1 MTSEKKPEAPLSP
14 IKKALIALEEMQGEL
29 KRVKNA
35 QREPIAIIGL
45 SCRLPGGNN
54 SPQQLWNSLTNHQD
68 AISEVPKDR
77 WDIEEYYDA
86 DPDAPGKMYTR
97 YGGFMSD
104 ISGFDAEFFGIA
116 PREAMH
122 MDPQQRILL
131 QVAWE
136 ALESAYCDMNNL
148 ANSNTGVFIGI
159 SSNEYA
165 QTCLHP
171 EEPQRINAYLGTGN
185 ALSAA
190 AGRLSY
196 TFGLQGPSVSVDTAC
211 SSSLVSL
218 HLACQSL
225 RNGECTMAIAGGVN
239 VMLSPLTTVTFSKAR
254 MMAADG
260 RCKTFDAS
268 ANGYVRGEGCGV
280 IILKKYSQAIADG
293 DNILA
298 VIKGSAINQD
308 GRSGGFTAPNGLSQ
322 EQVIKK
328 ALRAAKV
335 KPHMVQYVE
344 AHGTGTSLGDPIEVH
359 ALSNVLQKGREK
371 PFLLGS
377 IKTNIGHLEAAAGIA
392 GVIKVV
398 LALHNEMLPASLHFQ
413 KPNPYITW
421 DEVPGKVVTQNT
433 AWPRG
438 KKERV
443 AGVSSFGFT
452 GTNAHVVIGEAPQ
465 KQDAAE
471 FLPNTRQLLCVSA
484 KNAHALKDSLAQLQE
499 VCNDTNLDSLCYYYN
514 TRKAHLNYRVAVSGS
529 TAAELRH
536 HLQKAANKKPA
547 IAKYKDSVW
556 LFTGQ
561 GSQYFSMGK
570 ELYAQNATFRKHF
583 DHCLQI
589 LNAVLDQPLDQIMWQ
604 SDDGKINE
612 TKYTQ
617 PALFVMEYSLAK
629 TLLDEGLKPKA
640 VLGHSVGEYV
650 AACIAG
656 VFSVEDGLKLIAK
669 RAQLMQ
675 SLPANGAMLVAFA
688 EKEQIE
694 QVIRGQEDKVAIAAY
709 NGPKNIVISGEKDSV
724 AAIEK
729 QLREQQV
736 RVEALTV
743 SHAFHSPLMEPIL
756 KEFADSFSDV
766 ELKLPRINLI
776 SNLTAK
782 PAGEEILSAD
792 YWCRHIRH
800 AVCFSESIEYLV
812 ANKHKLFV
820 EFGPAPILCGMAR
833 RCVSGRDLEF
843 VPTLRKG
850 KDELTQWFDAMGKLY
865 TLGVDFNY
873 KTVYSQ
879 QNYPKVTL
887 PTYPFHLQ
895 KYWVEDPVYQKKHV
909 HYRSGGH
916 PFLQQQIFTANGQII
931 FESLLSTK
939 EFPYLKDHEVF
950 ESVIF
955 PATGYLEIACSAAKQ
970 LFGDVVVAVKD
981 FSIYEP
987 LLLSEEGLTLQVVVT
1002 PQDEENATFEI
1013 VSSTTDAQIYKAWK
1027 THATGKIGSSEAPQH
1042 EKLSAQGNEI
1052 SREDYYKALADIGLN
1067 YGENFQTIRH
1077 LQTTDNHVFAQIA
1090 TEDSDEYHLHPAALD
1105 GCLQTL
1111 AAVLQ
1116 QHDDVFVPI
1125 AVQKL
1130 TVVAD
1135 VEGEI
1140 HCQLTLTGNTQRE
1153 IVSADVAL
1161 WDKDNNLIAILQKVQ
1176 FKRSKRGSLKAGD
1189 LQVLD
1194 TLYTSD
1200 WTMYTPKVAENE
1212 QQHWLVFNDD
1222 NLALNNKT
1230 TVAFGEERRYDL
1242 GRYYLRKDEQQDM
1255 QWLWEQLQDK
1265 SWNVVYCTGKCCDDA
1280 QRLQHLEKQVLDF
1293 LNIVQSA
1300 QQSKKV
1306 QRLFTITYSAQ
1317 QVEVNDLV
1325 NIEDAPLWGMNKT
1338 IAVELPELQSTCI
1351 DIADSD
1357 GEVLLKVLHDD
1368 SEERQFAI
1376 RGDKVYIARLNK
1388 YDKLY
1393 RDYLT
1398 IPQSEAYQLD
1408 IRNKGVIEN
1417 LELIPQQRRE
1427 PQNGEVE
1434 VEVRASGLNFRDVMN
1449 ALGLYPGDAGAMGSE
1464 FSGTVVRVHSD
1475 VDDIKVGDEVFG
1487 IAAGSFN
1494 RYVVAQRPLIAHK
1507 PQDISFAQAATIPV
1521 TFLTAYYG
1529 LKNLA
1534 NAQRGQKILIHSAAG
1549 GVGQAA
1555 MRLAKSFGLE
1565 IFATAGNDKKRDL
1578 LRQQGAQHIFNSRT
1592 LDFADQ
1598 IRGHEIDIV
1607 LNSLAGDY
1615 IPKSMDLLKKQG
1627 YFVEIGKV
1635 EVWDEA
1641 QVKAHRDDIT
1651 YTAFDLAEVCRD
1663 EPQTVQAMFR
1673 DILQLFSQG
1682 KIDALG
1688 HKEFSLREAK
1698 MAFRYMAQ
1706 AQHIGKVVLTQ
1717 NPQWDISTQGSYVI
1731 TGGFGGLGMKAA
1743 QWLISKGA
1751 QNIALLGASAIDDK
1765 RRASVAS
1772 LTAKANVTLHQV
1784 DVKNYSA
1791 LQDTIDKLPKP
1802 IKGVIHAAG
1811 VIRDGLILQQTPQ
1824 NFREVMD
1831 VKIHGA
1837 VNLHRATDDEPLD
1850 FFAMYSSIA
1859 AVMGS
1864 PGQAN
1869 YSAANAFLDAFAHRL
1884 RSRHRPAVS
1893 INWGP
1898 WAEVGMAAR
1907 TADKRKG
1914 SFGIEDLKPD
1924 TAMAIFENLIT
1935 QPYPQVAAMSVSWPQ
1950 IVKAQ
1955 KRVSPFLQN
1964 VTRGIVQKKKA
1975 HSSQL
1980 TSQLE
1985 KIPLSERRNYLL
1997 QFVSEQV
2004 SNIMG
2009 VDPDSLQIQ
2018 QPLQELGLDSLMA
2031 VELKNAVEQ
2040 ELEQELP
2047 TTLLF
2052 DYPNIEAIT
2061 DYLVKD
2067 VFAWSQHEQV
2077 EVETPVVKPSVDN
2090 EKIAV
2095 VGLSCR
2101 FPGAKD
2107 STSFWKMLVEGS
2119 DAISEVP
2126 QTRWDLDE
2134 YYDADPDAPG
2144 KMYTKH
2150 GGFIDNVDLFDAGFF
2165 GIAPREAESMDP
2177 QQRLFLEVSWEA
2189 LENAGEMK
2197 AQLRNSRTGVFV
2209 GVSTRDYADLFT
2221 RSNDPSRIHA
2231 YLGTGNAFSAIS
2243 GRLSY
2248 LLGLQGPSMSV
2259 DTACSS
2265 SLVAT
2270 HLACQS
2276 LRSGESNLAVV
2287 GGVNLILSPSTTI
2300 NFCKARMMAA
2310 DGRCKT
2316 FDAKANGY
2324 VRGEGCGVV
2333 ILKRLSDAIADNN
2346 NILAV
2351 IHGSAVNQDGPSGGL
2366 TAPNGPSQEKVIR
2379 EALHMAN
2386 VAAKDIQY
2394 IEAHGTGTSLG
2405 DPIEMQA
2412 LGKVLAKDRE
2422 QPFCVGSLKTNIGH
2436 LEAAAGI
2443 AGLIKTVLAI
2453 HNRKIPAHLHFREPS
2468 PYIPWKEI
2476 PGEVVTKLRDW
2487 PQPQNRFAG
2496 ISSFGFTGTNSHVI
2510 LGDGVTRE
2518 PVPQQ
2523 TQEQLL
2529 FTLSAHSET
2538 ALQTLAKRW
2547 QEAITENDFALRDI
2561 CYTANTARMTFA
2573 HRLACWVKSKD
2584 ELQNYLAQ
2592 YSCGAKN
2599 RALSY
2604 EKTTKNID
2612 KIAWLFTGQGSQY
2625 AAMGKELYKELVVF
2639 KKAID
2644 ECEAIFQR
2652 ETSQSLCEIMFGDDA
2667 QIHETKYTQPALF
2680 AIEYALAQVW
2690 LAHGVYPQA
2699 VMGHSIGE
2707 FAAVCIAGVMSLE
2720 DTLKLVIARG
2730 RLMSALP
2737 KNGTMAVVFSDAASV
2752 AQQLQAY
2759 ENVAIAAKNGP
2770 QNTVI
2775 SGDKDAITAIS
2786 DYFTEQDV
2794 RVEPLTVS
2802 HAFHSPLMQ
2811 PMIAEFREIA
2821 ANVTYHPPQVAVV
2834 ANVNANFAGED
2845 TYNADYWCQHILQAV
2860 CFSDSIARLHKQGY
2874 ATYVE
2879 IGPAPVL
2886 LGMAR
2891 RCFPAKAKVH
2901 LLPSLRKGKDENQ
2914 QLLKSIADIYT
2925 KGYDLDWRKI
2935 YANKGRICALPTY
2948 AFQRKRY
2955 WLDLQP
2961 CGGVSVG
2968 GVNHPFLQQQ
2978 LYSIS
2983 GQQLIE
2989 GEISLSKQK
2998 FLAGHKVFS
3007 REVFPA
3013 AGFVALLLK
3022 AGKVVYGDEPFHI
3035 SDLIVGDPLILIDKH
3050 IVQIALSVTAQGYD
3064 FEIFSRTGEEW
3075 RQHAFGKIQ
3084 QGRSIANKIED
3095 WEQGETLARD
3105 VYYQE
3110 LAKLGLQ
3117 YSDAFQGIETLEV
3130 SKDRVLANV
3139 HLQKPHVY
3147 EIHPALLD
3155 SCLQTIAASLHQ
3167 GENNHHV
3174 YVPVRFKD
3182 ITLYREQ
3189 VQECQVQMQL
3199 TSQSPTMVSAQFV
3212 LYDSQGVIAQIAGVE
3227 FHRVSRES
3235 LQRESYQ
3242 HMLYKSV
3249 WRKEPVAD
3257 TPRVKGAW
3265 LLFAPST
3272 NDFEQQLR
3280 DQVQGVVYLGDC
3292 CEKRDKAWYVKNEQQ
3307 DFAWLWQQLPE
3318 GIENVIYI
3326 GDSRGTI
3333 DPLIHLLQ
3341 TKQRKLQKVCVV
3353 TSNSMKVVGEDQVNG
3368 VHDAT
3373 LWGMIKTLGVEQRD
3387 LNFCCID
3394 IDAHSDCELCTK
3406 IIMHQ
3411 HLETRWAVRGQEV
3424 YVERLEKYQ
3433 SSQGQQLT
3441 LPVAENYHLTMEA
3454 QGVIDHLQIREKQRS
3469 SLGEHEV
3476 EIEVKAAGLNF
3487 RDVMNVLG
3495 LYPGDAGK
3503 LGGECAGIVTN
3514 VGSAVKDFRV
3524 GERVCGIASG
3534 CFSKYVVAHELL
3546 ICKVPQHIDFAAA
3559 ATIPITFLTAHYAF
3573 DRVAKLQRGEKVLIH
3588 AAAGGVGL
3596 AAIQLAQNIGA
3607 EIFATAGSDEK
3618 REVLRTWKVPHIMNS
3633 RSLDFAQQ
3641 ISDAQHEM
3649 DVVLNSLAG
3658 EYIPKSM
3665 LLLNNGGRFVE
3676 IGKVEIWDEEK
3687 VNAVR
3692 SDVSYTAFDLAE
3704 MCSDTPHLVQE
3715 MLQELMVLFDAKK
3728 LQPLRHTTYTLQ
3740 NAKNAFRYMAQAKHI
3755 GKVVITQ
3762 QQNAWSI
3769 SPHGS
3774 YVISGGLGGLGLK
3787 TAQWLDSEGAKNI
3800 VLLSRSKPNAEQQA
3814 VLNEFSARVVH
3825 LSCDLSDAVQVAD
3838 VCAQITPAIIGVFHS
3853 AGVLD
3858 DSLFAQLTTQRFHK
3872 VLDPKVQGAWNLH
3885 QATLNHDLTCFVM
3898 YSSITSMLG
3907 SPAQSNYTAA
3917 NAFLDSLAYYRNSRG
3932 LKATVINWGPWA
3944 EVGMATRS
3952 DARQRQAFGIK
3963 DVTPTTGM
3971 NVMHSLLTQE
3981 ATQVAVVDIDWRK
3994 YSKQFSQQIPLFLE
4008 NVTRGLQQKRVDGVS
4023 SEFAK
4028 SLENIPL
4035 SERRS
4040 HVVEFLSAEV
4050 AKVLGLD
4057 ANEVE
4062 REQALQEMGLDSLMA
4077 VELKNAVETAIDSE
4091 LPATLLFD
4099 YPNIEAMADYLVT
4112 DIFAW
4117 QEEQQVVVERKS
4129 VENEP
4134 IAIIGLSC
4142 RFPGANS
4149 IEEFWQLLVAG
4160 KDAVSEVP
4168 SSRWDIEEYY
4178 DPDPDAPGKMYTK
4191 FGGFISDAD
4200 LFDAEFFGIAP
4211 REASSMDP
4219 QQRLILEVSWE
4230 ALENAGE
4237 TNLQDSRTGV
4247 FMGISTRDYAELFTQ
4262 HSDPTKIHAYLGTGN
4277 AFSAASGR
4285 LSYILGLQGPSM
4297 SVDTACS
4304 SSLVATHLACQSLRS
4319 GESNLAIVGGVN
4331 LMLSPATTINFSKA
4345 RMMSSDGRCK
4355 TFDDSAN
4362 GYVRGEGCGV
4372 VVLKRLSQAVEDGN
4386 KIYAL
4391 IKGSAVNQDGHSGG
4405 LTAPNGPAQEKVIR
4419 EALHE
4424 AQVAAK
4430 DVCYVEAH
4438 GTGTSLGDPIELQAL
4453 GKVLSEE
4460 RSEPFVV
4467 GSLKTNIG
4475 HLEAAAGV
4483 AGLIKT
4489 ALSLYH
4495 NKIPAHL
4502 HFTKPSSFIPWKNI
4516 PVEVATQLRD
4526 WPQKRKIAGISSF
4539 GFTGTNSHVV
4549 LEEAP
4554 QFVPRTVK
4562 KALSVLTIS
4571 ARNATALQENAQRW
4585 LHYLQNSN
4593 ESLHDICYTAN
4604 VGREHQNY
4612 RLCATAQDKK
4622 SLCESLQQF
4631 IETGKARNLWSGHS
4645 NKTIDKLA
4653 WLFTGQGSQTHK
4665 MGADTYS
4672 FEPVFTEVLDECI
4685 ALFDKQLP
4693 ISLHKVL
4700 FGEDDKDL
4708 IHNTQYTQPALFA
4721 IEYALAKLWLSWG
4734 VTPQA
4739 VMGHS
4744 IGEFAAACIAG
4755 VFSLQDATKLVA
4767 ARGKLMAALPQ
4778 NGKMAVIF
4786 HNAEQV
4792 AQDLEHPQVAIA
4804 AINGPEL
4811 TVISGDSAGV
4821 VALCDKYTAQGIRVD
4836 MLTVSHAFHSPL
4848 MQPIMED
4855 FRKVAQSIDYKVPQI
4870 AFVSN
4875 LTGEFVREFSA
4886 DYWCEHI
4893 LQAVRF
4899 YDGMRFLQKQKY
4911 QNFLEIGPAPVLL
4924 GMGRRCVDKSK
4935 GLWLPSLRS
4944 NQPQQ
4949 LHKSFAQLYTN
4960 NYNPKWREMYQ
4971 GGNIVHA
4978 PTYAFQRKR
4987 YWLDVSTTRHIAAHG
5002 ENFHPL
5008 LGERLA
5014 SPLISGHVFN
5024 RKLSLAGEYKFFR
5037 DHKVYEMVILPAS
5050 AYLETVIAAA
5060 RTVVSENS
5068 WRLSGIS
5075 LQEPLVLEKGKEYSL
5090 QTVLQAN
5097 EKGYNV
5103 KIYSQDGEWKEHLRA
5118 NIENVTSPPTPRGL
5132 PTLTTTRSVD
5142 ISDSYKQL
5150 AQLGLDY
5157 GAMFRGVTQIE
5168 ASDNNFVGQI
5178 QLPGGK
5184 SHNYY
5189 LHPALLDACFHVFAA
5204 GIAEKDRHNVYIPL
5218 SIDAITFYQ
5227 HATQKVTSYV
5237 VPQPSSSG
5245 DMFAADISIFNDDGS
5260 CAVVLEGF
5268 RVRRVSRAVVHGVW
5282 ERQFYDWWFVHAWQ
5296 KRPAESEK
5304 ASGNTHEWF
5313 VIGNKEP
5320 MAQKLVAV
5328 LQDAKANV
5336 HFVESVVDLEK
5347 HSRWGQV
5354 PLHKIVFVA
5363 PQQQREEQNIF
5374 VLQLLQHM
5382 KKATGKHQLN
5392 IVTQNSVRVEDENNS
5407 IFSTSLHGFA
5417 KVIALEHPEWQCTT
5431 IDVDPQETNHL
5442 QHIVDESLRE
5452 EQEQVAYRDDERY
5465 VARIVPYETY
5475 LKQQNLLH
5483 IPDSAY
5489 HLDMSKKGLLKNLT
5503 YVASE
5508 RHAPQQGQVEI
5519 EVVATGLNFRDV
5531 MNALGLYPGDAG
5543 HLGGE
5548 CSGKIVAVG
5557 EGVSEF
5563 AVGDEVMAI
5572 APASFGKYV
5581 TTAAYLA
5588 VKKPQSVSFTAGA
5601 TIPITFLTVYYGLW
5615 KLANLQSGERILIHS
5630 AAGGVGLAAIQYAQH
5645 VGAEIFATAG
5655 SERKRQFLRDLG
5667 VKHVMNS
5674 RSLDF
5679 AAEIKDSIG
5688 ERKIDV
5694 VLNSLAGDYIHR
5706 SMELLAPQGRFVEIG
5721 KMEILN
5727 DEQVKAVY
5735 NDIHYF
5741 NFDLAEMATNDPQI
5755 MREMYTRLEQD
5766 FAKKYFRGLPHKVF
5780 SKEKTV
5786 HAFRY
5791 MARAKHIGKIVV
5803 SGRSEH
5809 EFTLQKDA
5817 TYIVT
5822 GGLGGLGQLLM
5833 QWLVDNGARHI
5844 ALFSRSKPQQ
5854 QQQQSIELCQQQS
5867 GANITCFAVDVCDQD
5882 SLRNTI
5888 EKITN
5893 TLPAIRGII
5902 HAAGVIDDG
5911 FINQQDEERFYK
5923 VLRPKMRGAWYL
5935 HELTQNYDLD
5945 FFVLFSSIASF
5956 MGSPGQANYAAG
5968 NAFLDGLAHYRH
5980 SQGLRATS
5988 INWGPWGET
5997 GMAAA
6002 AEKSGKGI
6010 WQKRGIESLKSQQG
6024 LKILELLISKGHAQV
6039 GVIANNKQKFM
6050 EQLATSQQM
6059 KWMDSL
6065 VAQAK
6070 KQFTPSTTPPK
6081 AEILDKLHK
6090 VSSNKER
6097 QEMLVHHIR
6106 DEIAKVLELESGED
6120 VAPDMGFFDLG
6131 MDSLTAMEF
6140 KNTLEINLGYT
6151 LATSLVF
6158 DYPTIE
6164 SLTNYLIADIF
6175 GETEDT
6181 KPTTQTT
6188 VDKTTAPITI
6198 NEEQQNFDDLS
6209 EEELMDLLENE
6220 LREIREGNNDD
6231 RA

>member
-1 MTSEKKPEAPLSP
+1 
-14 IKKALIALEEMQGEL
+14 MQGEL

-35 QREPIAIIGL
+35 QREPIAIVGL

-54 SPQQLWNSLTNHQD
+54 SPQQLWNSLTNNQD

-77 WDIEEYYDA
+77 WDIEEYFDE

-136 ALESAYCDMNNL
+136 ALESAYCDMNALN
-148 ANSNTGVFIGI
+148 NSNTGVFIGI

-171 EEPQRINAYLGTGN
+171 EEPERINAYLGTGN

-225 RNGECTMAIAGGVN
+225 RNGECSMAIAGGVN
-239 VMLSPLTTVTFSKAR
+239 VMLSPMTTVTFSKAR

-260 RCKTFDAS
+260 RCKTFDAR

-280 IILKKYSQAIADG
+280 IILKKYSDALADN

-322 EQVIKK
+322 EKVIKK

-335 KPHMVQYVE
+335 KPHMVEYIE

-359 ALSNVLQKGREK
+359 ALGSVLQKGREN
-371 PFLLGS
+371 PFLMGS

-421 DEVPGKVVTQNT
+421 DQVPGKVVTQNT
-433 AWPRG
+433 TWPRG
-438 KKERV
+438 KKERI

-465 KQDAAE
+465 KKDGEALRENA
-471 FLPNTRQLLCVSA
+471 RQLLCVSA
-484 KNAHALKDSLAQLQE
+484 KNAQALQNSIRQLHDA
-499 VCNDTNLDSLCYYYN
+499 CNDATRIDSLCYYYN
-514 TRKAHLNYRVAVSGS
+514 TRKAHLNYRVAVSGETS
-529 TAAELRH
+529 AELQKN
-536 HLQKAANKKPA
+536 LQKYLDKKST
-547 IAKYKDSVW
+547 IAKHKDSVW

-561 GSQYFSMGK
+561 GSQYFAMGK
-570 ELYAQNATFRKHF
+570 ELYAKNETFRRHF

-589 LNAVLDQPLDQIMWQ
+589 LRDVLDKPLEEIVWN
-604 SDDGKINE
+604 SDTGEINE

-617 PALFVMEYSLAK
+617 PALFAIEYSLAK
-629 TLLDEGLKPKA
+629 TLLDEGVKPKA

-650 AACIAG
+650 AACIAD

-675 SLPANGAMLVAFA
+675 QLPQNGAMLVAFTDKDNV
-688 EKEQIE
+688 EKI
-694 QVIRGQEDKVAIAAY
+694 VLGQEDKVAIAAY
-709 NGPKNIVISGEKDSV
+709 NGPKNIVISGEKQAV

-729 QLREQQV
+729 QLQEQEI
-736 RVEALTV
+736 RVEMLTV
-743 SHAFHSPLMEPIL
+743 SHAFHSPLMEPML
-756 KEFADSFSDV
+756 EEFAACFSGV
-766 ELKLPRINLI
+766 ELKLPKINLI

-782 PAGEEILSAD
+782 PAGQEILSAD
-792 YWCRHIRH
+792 YWCRHIRN
-800 AVCFSESIEYLV
+800 AVRFSESIEYLV
-812 ANKHKLFV
+812 GNKHKLFV
-820 EFGPAPILCGMAR
+820 ELGPAPILCGMAR
-833 RCVSGRDLEF
+833 RCVSSRDIEF
-843 VPTLRKG
+843 LPTLRKG
-850 KDELTQWFDAMGKLY
+850 REELTQWLDALGKLY
-865 TLGVDFNY
+865 TFGLNLNY
-873 KTVYSQ
+873 KTVYPH

-887 PTYPFHLQ
+887 PTYPFHQQ
-895 KYWVEDPVYQKKHV
+895 KYWVEDPVYHKKHV

-939 EFPYLKDHEVF
+939 EFSYLKDHEVF
-950 ESVIF
+950 GAVIF
-955 PATGYLEIACSAAKQ
+955 PGTGYLEIACSAAKQ
-970 LFGDVVVAVKD
+970 IFGDVAVDVKD

-987 LLLSEEGLTLQVVVT
+987 LLLNNEGLTLQVVVT
-1002 PQDEENATFEI
+1002 PQDEESATFEI
-1013 VSSTTDAQIYKAWK
+1013 VSSTTDEQIYKAWK
-1027 THATGKIGSSEAPQH
+1027 THATGKIASGESPQV
-1042 EKLSAQGNEI
+1042 EKLEVEGRDI
-1052 SREDYYKALADIGLN
+1052 PREEYYKALSDIGLD
-1067 YGENFQTIRH
+1067 YGENFQTIRK
-1077 LQTTDNHVFAQIA
+1077 LQTTENHVFAQITA
-1090 TEDSDEYHLHPAALD
+1090 QENDAYHLHPAALD

-1111 AAVLQ
+1111 AALLQ
-1116 QHDDVFVPI
+1116 ERDEVFVPI

-1130 TVVAD
+1130 SVVAD
-1135 VEGEI
+1135 IVGEI

-1153 IVSADVAL
+1153 IVSADVTL
-1161 WDKDNNLIAILQKVQ
+1161 WDQEDNLIAVLQKVQ

-1189 LQVLD
+1189 LKVLD
-1194 TLYTSD
+1194 ALYTSD
-1200 WTMYTPKVAENE
+1200 WAIYTPKVSENKE
-1212 QQHWLVFNDD
+1212 QYWLIFGDN
-1222 NLALNNKT
+1222 NLALPNKI
-1230 TVAFGEERRYDL
+1230 TVLFGEERKCED
-1242 GRYYLRKDEQQDM
+1242 GRYFIRRGEKEDIE
-1255 QWLWEQLQDK
+1255 WLWQQLEAQAL
-1265 SWNVVYCTGKCCDDA
+1265 NVVYCTSKFIHTTGDHTA
-1280 QRLQHLEKQVLDF
+1280 WAQHLEKQVFDL
-1293 LNIVQSA
+1293 LHIVQTA
-1300 QQSKKV
+1300 QQNKKV
-1306 QRLFTITYSAQ
+1306 QRLFTVTQSAQ
-1317 QVEVNDLV
+1317 QVEIND
-1325 NIEDAPLWGMNKT
+1325 NINVLDAPLWGMIKT
-1338 IAVELPELQSTCI
+1338 MAVELPEMHSTCI
-1351 DIADSD
+1351 DIANSNDDLLSN
-1357 GEVLLKVLHDD
+1357 VLQDD
-1368 SEERQFAI
+1368 SEEQQFAI
-1376 RGDKVYIARLNK
+1376 RDDKVYVARLNK

-1417 LELIPQQRRE
+1417 LELIPQQRCE
-1427 PQNGEVE
+1427 PQSGEVE

-1464 FSGTVVRVHSD
+1464 FSGTVVRVHAD
-1475 VDDIKVGDEVFG
+1475 VKDVKVGDEVFG

-1507 PQDISFAQAATIPV
+1507 PDNVNFAAAATIPV

-1534 NAQRGQKILIHSAAG
+1534 NAQSGQKILIHSAAG

-1565 IFATAGNDKKRDL
+1565 IFATAGSDRKRDL
-1578 LRQQGAQHIFNSRT
+1578 LRQQGAKYVFNSRT
-1592 LDFADQ
+1592 LDFAEEIHQ
-1598 IRGHEIDIV
+1598 AGHKMDIV
-1607 LNSLAGDY
+1607 LNSLAGEY
-1615 IPKSMDLLKKQG
+1615 IPKSMDLLKSQG

-1641 QVKAHRDDIT
+1641 QVKAHRNDVT
-1651 YTAFDLAEVCRD
+1651 YTAFDLAEVCRE

-1673 DILQLFSQG
+1673 DILQLFAQE
-1682 KIDALG
+1682 KIDELG
-1688 HKEFSLREAK
+1688 YREFSLREAK

-1717 NPQWDISTQGSYVI
+1717 NPQWNISTEGTYVI
-1731 TGGFGGLGMKAA
+1731 SGGFGGLGMKAA
-1743 QWLISKGA
+1743 EWLISKGA

-1765 RRASVAS
+1765 RRESVS
-1772 LTAKANVTLHQV
+1772 FLTAKASVSLHQV
-1784 DVKNYSA
+1784 DVKDVSS
-1791 LQDTIDKLPKP
+1791 LRDEMQKLPKP

-1824 NFREVMD
+1824 NFRDVMD

-1837 VNLHRATDDEPLD
+1837 WNLWSTTHNEPLD
-1850 FFAMYSSIA
+1850 FFVMYSSIA

-1869 YSAANAFLDAFAHRL
+1869 YAAANAFLDAFAHKL
-1884 RSRHRPAVS
+1884 SSAKNSLALYMPATS

-1907 TADKRKG
+1907 TAEKRKG

-1935 QPYPQVAAMSVSWPQ
+1935 QPCPQVVAMSVSWPQ

-1964 VTRGIVQKKKA
+1964 VTRGIVQKKQA
-1975 HSSQL
+1975 RSSQL
-1980 TSQLE
+1980 TTQLE
-1985 KIPLSERRNYLL
+1985 KIPVSERRNYLL

-2009 VDPDSLQIQ
+2009 VDPESLQLQ

-2040 ELEQELP
+2040 ELDQELP

-2061 DYLVKD
+2061 DYLVED
-2067 VFAWSQHEQV
+2067 VFAWSEQQDVKV
-2077 EVETPVVKPSVDN
+2077 EIPVTKPSTDN

-2107 STSFWKMLVEGS
+2107 SESFWKMLVEGV

-2126 QTRWDLDE
+2126 QSRWDLEE
-2134 YYDADPDAPG
+2134 YYDPDPDAPG

-2150 GGFIDNVDLFDAGFF
+2150 GGFVDNVELFDAAFF

-2221 RSNDPSRIHA
+2221 RSNDPSKIHA

-2300 NFCKARMMAA
+2300 NFCKARMMAD

-2316 FDAKANGY
+2316 FDSKANGY

-2333 ILKRLSDAIADNN
+2333 ILKRLSDAMADNN
-2346 NILAV
+2346 NVLAV

-2443 AGLIKTVLAI
+2443 AGLIKTVLSI
-2453 HNRKIPAHLHFREPS
+2453 HHRKIPAHLHFHEPS

-2476 PGEVVTKLRDW
+2476 PGEVVTELRDW
-2487 PQPQNRFAG
+2487 PQPQNRLAG

-2510 LGDGVTRE
+2510 LGDGVSQSST
-2518 PVPQQ
+2518 QQ
-2523 TQEQLL
+2523 QKTSPLL
-2529 FTLSAHSET
+2529 FTLSAHNET
-2538 ALQTLAKRW
+2538 GLQALAARW
-2547 QEAITENDFALRDI
+2547 HDSIANNDFSLRDI
-2561 CYTANTARMTFA
+2561 CYTANTTRMTFA
-2573 HRLACWVKSKD
+2573 HRLACWVTSKE

-2592 YSCGAKN
+2592 YSAGERN
-2599 RALSY
+2599 RTLSY

-2612 KIAWLFTGQGSQY
+2612 KVAWLFTGQGSQY
-2625 AAMGKELYKELVVF
+2625 SGMGKDLYEKNRAF
-2639 KKAID
+2639 QQAID
-2644 ECEAIFQR
+2644 ECEVIFQR
-2652 ETSQSLCEIMFGDDA
+2652 ETSESLRDIVFSDNTA
-2667 QIHETKYTQPALF
+2667 IHETKYTQPALF
-2680 AIEYALAQVW
+2680 AIEYALAKVW
-2690 LAHGVYPQA
+2690 LSTGVTPQA

-2707 FAAVCIAGVMSLE
+2707 FAAVCVAGVMSLE

-2737 KNGTMAVVFSDAASV
+2737 KNGTMAVIFSDATTV
-2752 AQQLQAY
+2752 AAQVENY

-2775 SGDKDAITAIS
+2775 SGEKEAIDALCTH
-2786 DYFTEQDV
+2786 FTEQKV

-2811 PMIAEFREIA
+2811 PMIAKFKEIA
-2821 ANVTYHPPQVAVV
+2821 KKITYQAPQLAVV
-2834 ANVNANFAGED
+2834 ANVTANFADEN
-2845 TYNADYWCQHILQAV
+2845 TYNADYWCEHILQAV
-2860 CFSDSIARLHKQGY
+2860 CFHESITRLHKQGY
-2874 ATYVE
+2874 STYAE

-2891 RCFPAKAKVH
+2891 RCFPAKAKVN
-2901 LLPSLRKGKDENQ
+2901 LLPSLRKGKDEHA
-2914 QLLKSIADIYT
+2914 QLLKSVADIYT
-2925 KGYDLDWRKI
+2925 KGYAIDWKKI
-2935 YANKGRICALPTY
+2935 YEEKGHICPLPTY

-2961 CGGVSVG
+2961 AAGSSVG
-2968 GVNHPFLQQQ
+2968 GINHPFLQQQ
-2978 LYSIS
+2978 FYSVS
-2983 GQQLIE
+2983 GQQLFE
-2989 GEISLSKQK
+2989 GEISLGKQK

-3013 AGFVALLLK
+3013 AGFVELLMK
-3022 AGKVVYGDEPFHI
+3022 VGKLVYNEEPFCI
-3035 SDLIVGDPLILIDKH
+3035 DDLIVGEPLVLRDKH
-3050 IVQIALSVTAQGYD
+3050 IVQIALNANANGYD
-3064 FEIFSRTGEEW
+3064 FEVFSRTDEDW
-3075 RQHAFGKIQ
+3075 QQHAFGKITQ
-3084 QGRSIANKIED
+3084 DRDASVKVQEWSD
-3095 WEQGETLARD
+3095 GEVLTSD
-3105 VYYQE
+3105 VYYEE
-3110 LAKLGLQ
+3110 LNKLGLQ
-3117 YSDAFQGIETLEV
+3117 YSDAFQGIKTLEV
-3130 SKDRVLANV
+3130 RDERVRGHIA
-3139 HLQKPHVY
+3139 LQKSHTY
-3147 EIHPALLD
+3147 EVHPALLD
-3155 SCLQTIAASLHQ
+3155 SCLQTIAASLYK
-3167 GENNHHV
+3167 GDSNHNV
-3174 YVPVRFKD
+3174 YVPVRFKK
-3182 ITLYREQ
+3182 ITLYRNA

-3199 TSQSPTMVSAQFV
+3199 KSQSPTMVSAQFV
-3212 LYDSQGVIAQIAGVE
+3212 LYDSEGVIAQIDSVE

-3249 WRKEPVAD
+3249 WRKEIVAD
-3257 TPRVKGAW
+3257 TQQVAGDW
-3265 LLFAPST
+3265 LLFAPGE
-3272 NDFEQQLR
+3272 NDVTQQLVDKVR
-3280 DQVQGVVYLGDC
+3280 CVAYVGEKS
-3292 CEKRDKAWYVKNEQQ
+3292 EKRNEILYVADNEQQ
-3307 DFAWLWQQLPE
+3307 IAQLWEQLPE
-3318 GIENVIYI
+3318 EIENVVYV
-3326 GDSRGTI
+3326 GNNNGTI
-3333 DPLIHLLQ
+3333 RPLVHLLQ
-3341 TKQRKLQKVCVV
+3341 TKKRKLQKVCVV
-3353 TSNSMKVVGEDQVNG
+3353 TTDSVKVIAGDQVNG

-3373 LWGMIKTLGVEQRD
+3373 LWGMMKTLAVEQRD
-3387 LNFCCID
+3387 VDYCCID
-3394 IDAHSDCELCTK
+3394 IDATCDAELWWK
-3406 IIMHQ
+3406 ILTQ
-3411 HLETRWAVRGQEV
+3411 KKSELRWAMRGEDS
-3424 YVERLEKYQ
+3424 YIERLEKYH
-3433 SSQGQQLT
+3433 SGHGQQLT
-3441 LPVAENYHLTMEA
+3441 LPVAENYHLTMDA
-3454 QGVIDHLQIREKQRS
+3454 QGVIDHLQVREKQRS

-3514 VGSAVKDFRV
+3514 IGSAVKNFAI

-3546 ICKVPQHIDFAAA
+3546 ICKIPQHIEFAAA

-3596 AAIQLAQNIGA
+3596 AAIQLAKNIGA

-3618 REVLRTWKVPHIMNS
+3618 RDVLREWQVSHIMNS

-3641 ISDAQHEM
+3641 ISDEQHNI

-3665 LLLNNGGRFVE
+3665 SLLSNNGRFVE
-3676 IGKVEIWDEEK
+3676 IGKVEIWDNDK
-3687 VNAVR
+3687 VNALR

-3715 MLQELMVLFDAKK
+3715 MLQELMVLFAAKK
-3728 LQPLRHTTYTLQ
+3728 LQPLRHTNFSIQ

-3762 QQNAWSI
+3762 QQSAWNI
-3769 SPHGS
+3769 STEGS

-3787 TAQWLDSEGAKNI
+3787 TAQWLESEGATSI
-3800 VLLSRSKPNAEQQA
+3800 VLLSRSAPNEQQQA
-3814 VLNEFSARVVH
+3814 ILNNFSANIKH
-3825 LSCDLSDAVQVAD
+3825 MSCDLSDSEQVKT
-3838 VCAQITPAIIGVFHS
+3838 VCAQITPPITGIFHS

-3858 DSLFAQLTTQRFHK
+3858 DALFPQLTAPRFSK
-3872 VLDPKVQGAWNLH
+3872 VFAPKIQGAWNLH
-3885 QATLNHDLTCFVM
+3885 QATASYDLSCFVM
-3898 YSSITSMLG
+3898 YSSITSLLG

-3917 NAFLDSLAYYRNSRG
+3917 NAFLDSLAHYRVSRG
-3932 LKATVINWGPWA
+3932 LKATVINWGPWS

-3952 DARQRQAFGIK
+3952 DARQRRAFGIK
-3963 DVTPTTGM
+3963 DVSPVAGM
-3971 NVMHSLLTQE
+3971 NIMHSLLAQD
-3981 ATQVAVVDIDWRK
+3981 ASQAAVVDIDWRK
-3994 YSKQFSQQIPLFLE
+3994 YIKQFPQQIPQYLE
-4008 NVTRGLQQKRVDGVS
+4008 SVTRGLQQKRVEGAT

-4040 HVVEFLSAEV
+4040 HVVEFLSGEV

-4077 VELKNAVETAIDSE
+4077 VELKNAVETAIGSE
-4091 LPATLLFD
+4091 LPTTLLFD

-4117 QEEQQVVVERKS
+4117 QEEQQVVVARQS

-4142 RFPGANS
+4142 RFPGANN
-4149 IEEFWQLLVAG
+4149 IEEFWQLLVEG
-4160 KDAVSEVP
+4160 KDAISEVP
-4168 SSRWDIEEYY
+4168 ESRWDLEEYY

-4191 FGGFISDAD
+4191 FGGFISDAAQ
-4200 LFDAEFFGIAP
+4200 FDAEFFGIAP

-4345 RMMSSDGRCK
+4345 RMMSADGRCK

-4372 VVLKRLSQAVEDGN
+4372 VVLKRLSQAISDGN

-4430 DVCYVEAH
+4430 DVCYIEAH

-4460 RSEPFVV
+4460 RQEPFVV

-4489 ALSLYH
+4489 ALALHHS
-4495 NKIPAHL
+4495 KIPAHL

-4516 PVEVATQLRD
+4516 PVEVATNMRD
-4526 WPQKRKIAGISSF
+4526 WPQQRKKIAGVSSF
-4539 GFTGTNSHVV
+4539 GFTGTNSHVI

-4554 QFVPRTVK
+4554 QFVPQTTEK
-4562 KALSVLTIS
+4562 SLDILTIS
-4571 ARNATALQENAQRW
+4571 ARNAKALQENAYRW
-4585 LHYLQNSN
+4585 LNYIQCSEDDLS
-4593 ESLHDICYTAN
+4593 DICYTAN
-4604 VGREHQNY
+4604 VGREHQNH
-4612 RLCATAQDKK
+4612 RLCVTAKDHS
-4622 SLCESLQQF
+4622 SLCENLQLF
-4631 IETGKARNLWSGHS
+4631 LETGKARNVWSGNS
-4645 NKTIDKLA
+4645 NKSIDKLA
-4653 WLFTGQGSQTHK
+4653 WLFTGQGSQAQK
-4665 MGADTYS
+4665 MGAELYKQ
-4672 FEPVFTEVLDECI
+4672 EPIFREAWDECVSY
-4685 ALFDKQLP
+4685 LDKELP
-4693 ISLHKVL
+4693 VSLHQVV
-4700 FGEDDKDL
+4700 FGEDDPHL

-4739 VMGHS
+4739 VTGHS

-4755 VFSLQDATKLVA
+4755 VFSVAEAAKLVT

-4786 HNAEQV
+4786 TSAEQV
-4792 AQDLEHPQVAIA
+4792 TADLDHPQVAIA
-4804 AINGPEL
+4804 AINGPKL
-4811 TVISGDSAGV
+4811 TVISGDGDGV
-4821 VALCDKYTAQGIRVD
+4821 TALCEKYTKQDVRVE

-4848 MQPIMED
+4848 MKPMIDD
-4855 FRKVAQSIDYKVPQI
+4855 FRKVAETIHYQTPQI

-4875 LTGEFVREFSA
+4875 LTGEFVHEFSA
-4886 DYWCEHI
+4886 DYWCKHI
-4893 LQAVRF
+4893 LEAVRF

-4911 QNFLEIGPAPVLL
+4911 QNFIEIGPAPVLL
-4924 GMGRRCVDKSK
+4924 GMGRRCLPKSK
-4935 GLWLPSLRS
+4935 GLWLPSLRN

-4949 LHKSFAQLYTN
+4949 MLKSFAQLYTN
-4960 NYNPKWREMYQ
+4960 NYNPQWQQIYR

-4987 YWLDVSTTRHIAAHG
+4987 YWLDVSASRHVVTSSQG
-5002 ENFHPL
+5002 LHPL
-5008 LGERLA
+5008 LGERLQ

-5024 RKLSLAGEYKFFR
+5024 CQVSLSGQHKFFR
-5037 DHKVYEMVILPAS
+5037 DHKVYEMIILPAS

-5060 RTVVSENS
+5060 HEVVSEDA

-5075 LQEPLVLEKGKEYSL
+5075 LQEPLVFEKGKDYGL
-5090 QTVLQAN
+5090 QTVLQSN
-5097 EKGYNV
+5097 EKGFDV
-5103 KIYSQDGEWKEHLRA
+5103 KIYSQDGDWKEHLRA
-5118 NIENVTSPPTPRGL
+5118 NIEHVTQPIPAQEL
-5132 PTLTTTRSVD
+5132 PHLQKTRSVD
-5142 ISDSYKQL
+5142 MTDSYQQL
-5150 AQLGLDY
+5150 TQLGLDY
-5157 GAMFRGVTQIE
+5157 GPMFRGVTQIDACE
-5168 ASDNNFVGQI
+5168 NGFVGEVH
-5178 QLPGGK
+5178 LPSDQ
-5184 SHNYY
+5184 SHDYY

-5204 GIAEKDRHNVYIPL
+5204 GIAEEDRHNVYIPL
-5218 SIDAITFYQ
+5218 SIDAITFYER
-5227 HATQKVTSYV
+5227 ATKKVISHV
-5237 VPQPSSSG
+5237 VPQPSSSN
-5245 DMFAADISIFNDDGS
+5245 DMFAANIGIYSEEGRCI
-5260 CAVVLEGF
+5260 ALLEGF

-5282 ERQFYDWWFVHAWQ
+5282 ERQFYDWWFVHTWQ
-5296 KRPAESEK
+5296 KRPGESSKAEIT
-5304 ASGNTHEWF
+5304 AHDWF
-5313 VIGNKEP
+5313 VIGNEEP
-5320 MAQKLVAV
+5320 MAQKLTALLQETQAKVSAV
-5328 LQDAKANV
+5328 TNV
-5336 HFVESVVDLEK
+5336 TELEK
-5347 HSRWGQV
+5347 NEVWKQSQLR
-5354 PLHKIVFVA
+5354 KIVFVA
-5363 PQQQREEQNIF
+5363 PQCKLEEQNIF
-5374 VLQLLQHM
+5374 VLQLLQQM
-5382 KKATGKHQLN
+5382 RKDKGKCQLN

-5407 IFSTSLHGFA
+5407 IFSMSLNGFA
-5417 KVIALEHPEWQCTT
+5417 KVISLEHPEWKCAT
-5431 IDVDPQETNHL
+5431 IDVDPQEVNHL
-5442 QHIVDESLRE
+5442 QNIVDECLRE
-5452 EQEQVAYRDDERY
+5452 EHEQVAYRDDERY
-5465 VARIVPYETY
+5465 VARVVPYETY
-5475 LKQQNLLH
+5475 IKQQNLLH

-5489 HLDMSKKGLLKNLT
+5489 RLDMSKKGQLKNLT
-5503 YVASE
+5503 YVAGE
-5508 RHAPQQGQVEI
+5508 RYAPEQGQVEI
-5519 EVVATGLNFRDV
+5519 EVIATGLNFRDV
-5531 MNALGLYPGDAG
+5531 MNALDLYPGDAG

-5548 CSGKIVAVG
+5548 CSGRIVAIG
-5557 EGVSEF
+5557 EGVNEF
-5563 AVGDEVMAI
+5563 SVGDKVMAI

-5588 VKKPQSVSFTAGA
+5588 VKKPQNVSFSAGA

-5615 KLANLQSGERILIHS
+5615 KLANLQAGERILIHS
-5630 AAGGVGLAAIQYAQH
+5630 AAGGVGLAAIQFAQH

-5667 VKHVMNS
+5667 VKHVMDS

-5679 AAEIKDSIG
+5679 AAQIKASTG

-5694 VLNSLAGDYIHR
+5694 VLNSLAGDYIRR

-5721 KMEILN
+5721 KMEIL
-5727 DEQVKAVY
+5727 DDAQVKAVY
-5735 NDIHYF
+5735 DDIHYY

-5766 FAKKYFRGLPHKVF
+5766 FTKKYFRGLPHKVF

-5803 SGRSEH
+5803 SGRSER
-5809 EFTLQKDA
+5809 EFALQSDA

-5833 QWLVDNGARHI
+5833 KWLVDNGAKNI
-5844 ALFSRSKPQQ
+5844 ALFSRRSPGEEQQ
-5854 QQQQSIELCQQQS
+5854 QDIARCGEES
-5867 GANITCFAVDVCDQD
+5867 GAHITCFAVDVCDQD
-5882 SLRNTI
+5882 SLRDTI
-5888 EKITN
+5888 AKIN
-5893 TLPAIRGII
+5893 DTLPQIRGVI

-5980 SQGLRATS
+5980 SRGLPATS
-5988 INWGPWGET
+5988 INWGPWGEA

-6024 LKILELLISKGHAQV
+6024 LKILELLISKGHAQI

-6050 EQLATSQQM
+6050 EQLAAHQQM
-6059 KWMDSL
+6059 RWMDAL

-6070 KQFTPSTTPPK
+6070 KQFATKTVAAPK
-6081 AEILDKLHK
+6081 AEILDKLRK
-6090 VSSNKER
+6090 VNSNKER
-6097 QEMLVHHIR
+6097 HEMLVNYIR

-6140 KNTLEINLGYT
+6140 KNILENNLGYT

-6164 SLTNYLIADIF
+6164 SLTSYLIADIF
-6175 GETEDT
+6175 GETEDNVAT
-6181 KPTTQTT
+6181 ETAVETTMTT
-6188 VDKTTAPITI
+6188 PITVE
-6198 NEEQQNFDDLS
+6198 EEQQDFDDLS